1 MSEFRI
7 AKASALSATP
17 LEAIAALGE
26 MLKDAPAVGPVKVKT
41 EPEFARGRALSGMV
55 GVQEP
60 MAYLEALADWKTAI
74 DQNAL
79 AGASVVQEVLLELD
93 LILVKIQAFVGGI
106 RALRAESGE
115 DE

>member
-17 LEAIAALGE
+17 LEAIAALGD
-26 MLKDAPAVGPVKVKT
+26 MLKDAPPVGPVKT
-41 EPEFARGRALSGMV
+41 EPELARGRALSGMV

-79 AGASVVQEVLLELD
+79 AGAPVVQ
-93 LILVKIQAFVGGI
+93 GI
-106 RALRAESGE
+106 RALRAEFGE